1 MLQRLDDFNEP
12 LEKAQNADSRIDYLE
27 DQSRRNNL
35 RINGIPEN
43 DSENW
48 EQTTKKVQDLFKN
61 NLGIEKTISI
71 ERAHR
76 TGKKVSSKTRTIVA
90 KLHFYPDKDLILKN
104 SKKLK
109 GSSIYINEDL
119 CENSRIKRTDQ
130 LEKLKQARAQ
140 GKIAY
145 FSHTRLVIKDRPN
158 EEADRGADLERETEI
173 SRRRNTLR
181 SAAAV

>member
-1 MLQRLDDFNEP
+1 M
-12 LEKAQNADSRIDYLE
+12 
-27 DQSRRNNL
+27 
-35 RINGIPEN
+35 
-43 DSENW
+43 
-48 EQTTKKVQDLFKN
+48 
-61 NLGIEKTISI
+61 
-71 ERAHR
+71 
-76 TGKKVSSKTRTIVA
+76 A

-145 FSHTRLVIKDRPN
+145 FSHTRLIIKDRPN